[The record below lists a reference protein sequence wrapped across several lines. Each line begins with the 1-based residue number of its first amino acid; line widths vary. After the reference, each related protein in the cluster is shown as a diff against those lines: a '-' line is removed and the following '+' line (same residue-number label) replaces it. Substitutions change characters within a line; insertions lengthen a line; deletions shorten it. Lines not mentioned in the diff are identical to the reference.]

1 MAIVIKSCSTDG
13 TIPKYICDPCGK
25 TEGGRVR
32 GAAYFHKSLKGEM
45 TKENLELK
53 TWWDSKIEAGL
64 IIIVPTTR
72 GTFDGGSKV
81 TVPGFGDNKEK
92 TKGKNFVSVVND
104 ENHAANETFY
114 NALENNFKD
123 YIFGFR
129 TESELRVATEV
140 MTGFEAKDAV
150 EEDTE
155 SVILW
160 QANVAWYQNAPNTTV
175 PIYELTDDVKE
186 YFTNCIEIDED

>member
-1 MAIVIKSCSTDG
+1 
-13 TIPKYICDPCGK
+13 
-25 TEGGRVR
+25 
-32 GAAYFHKSLKGEM
+32 
-45 TKENLELK
+45 
-53 TWWDSKIEAGL
+53 
-64 IIIVPTTR
+64 
-72 GTFDGGSKV
+72 
-81 TVPGFGDNKEK
+81 
-92 TKGKNFVSVVND
+92 
-104 ENHAANETFY
+104 
-114 NALENNFKD
+114 
-123 YIFGFR
+123 
-129 TESELRVATEV
+129 